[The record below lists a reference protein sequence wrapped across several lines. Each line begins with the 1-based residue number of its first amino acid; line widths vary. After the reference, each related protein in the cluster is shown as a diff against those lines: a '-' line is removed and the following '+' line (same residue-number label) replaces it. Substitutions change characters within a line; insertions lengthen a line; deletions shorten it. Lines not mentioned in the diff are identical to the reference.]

1 MRTQKPSKV
10 EKSEDEEEHQTEEIM
25 MNYSSKI
32 VTLSSKA
39 FQSWTRKT
47 EFGKRSQRKGIRV
60 EKEWISM
67 PEEIIKEKFVR

>member
-1 MRTQKPSKV
+1 
-10 EKSEDEEEHQTEEIM
+10 M
-25 MNYSSKI
+25 MNYSNKI
-32 VTLSSKA
+32 VTLPSKA

-47 EFGKRSQRKGIRV
+47 EFGKTSQRKGVRV